1 MSGKYPQTI
10 PHRFGAI
17 SKCFGGQKLKSLM
30 PPHNH
35 PLDKQGIV
43 FQSALYTNVMEICN
57 DLSSKIK
64 SSFIMTLFKQ
74 FADKNDVVIC

>member
-1 MSGKYPQTI
+1 MVTQFQMDGSRKWCGHFRDSEAWYP
-10 PHRFGAI
+10 
-17 SKCFGGQKLKSLM
+17 L
-30 PPHNH
+30 N
-35 PLDKQGIV
+35 
-43 FQSALYTNVMEICN
+43 TNVMEICN

>member
-1 MSGKYPQTI
+1 MMK
-10 PHRFGAI
+10 I
-17 SKCFGGQKLKSLM
+17 SRKWG
-30 PPHNH
+30 
-35 PLDKQGIV
+35 V
-43 FQSALYTNVMEICN
+43 TNVMEICS

>member
-1 MSGKYPQTI
+1 MKNYNKRKLYITRVKSKRST
-10 PHRFGAI
+10 GAHAGEAP
-17 SKCFGGQKLKSLM
+17 F
-30 PPHNH
+30 
-35 PLDKQGIV
+35 
-43 FQSALYTNVMEICN
+43 TNVMEICN